1 LFRLARWH
9 DGPLG
14 PFPGGAMTG
23 ELVAVPVADWS
34 AVLPANEDLSEVGDP
49 EPGATANADA
59 LSTWYLRMDPRA
71 P

>member
-1 LFRLARWH
+1 
-9 DGPLG
+9 
-14 PFPGGAMTG
+14 MTG
-23 ELVAVPVADWS
+23 ELAAVPVADWS

-59 LSTWYLRMDPRA
+59 LATWYFRMDPRA